1 MLLAGAIFVLTLVLV
16 IWQPRGLGIG
26 WSAAFGAA
34 LALVTGGVQIADIPV
49 VWHIVWNAT
58 ATFIAVIIISL
69 LLDESGFFEWAALHV
84 SRWGEEGGIILLGAA
99 ARRCFVCWRL
109 SCSARRW
116 RRCLPTTARH

>member
-1 MLLAGAIFVLTLVLV
+1 MLLAGTIFILTLVLV

-34 LALVTGGVQIADIPV
+34 LALATGGVQVADIPV

-69 LLDESGFFEWAALHV
+69 LLDESGFSNGPRCMFPA
-84 SRWGEEGGIILLGAA
+84 GEEAGV
-99 ARRCFVCWRL
+99 VCCLPGL
-109 SCSARRW
+109 SCSARLW
-116 RRCLPTTARH
+116 RRCLPTMGRR